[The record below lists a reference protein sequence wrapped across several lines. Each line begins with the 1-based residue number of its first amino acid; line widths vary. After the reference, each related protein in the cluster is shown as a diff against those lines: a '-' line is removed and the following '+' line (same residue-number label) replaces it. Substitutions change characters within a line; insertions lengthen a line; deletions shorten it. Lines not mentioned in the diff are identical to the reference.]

1 MLDRF
6 YEYKA
11 KYDRWVILALTAFFI
26 LHIILIIILAVSG
39 IALLAWIVVGM
50 LLLYILLCAA
60 ALPRAYKI
68 HSDKLRIVFG
78 GPLVWNIT
86 FTTINK
92 VLAVHGS
99 MARKNLGPIW
109 CVDYWGLNLATS
121 SKSVIEIRRDTGW
134 GLIISPTDRSAF
146 LKYINDA
153 INSYRSS
160 SGLLAKTNINS
171 D

>member
-6 YEYKA
+6 YEHKA
-11 KYDRWVILALTAFFI
+11 KYDCWVILALTAFFI
-26 LHIILIIILAVSG
+26 IHIILIIILVFSE

-50 LLLYILLCAA
+50 LLFYLLLCAT

-68 HSDKLRIVFG
+68 HSDKLRIVFD
-78 GPLVWNIT
+78 GPLVWNIP
-86 FTTINK
+86 FTTIDK
-92 VLAVHGS
+92 VLAAHGG

-109 CVDYWGLNLATS
+109 CVDYWGVNLATS
-121 SKSVIEIRRDTGW
+121 SKSVIEIRRVTGW
-134 GLIISPTDRSAF
+134 GLIISPTDRGAF
-146 LKYINDA
+146 LKHINEA

-160 SGLLAKTNINS
+160 SGLI